1 MPNLHQEDFMDL
13 GIAGRVA
20 IVTGASAGIGYAV
33 VDELLA
39 NGASVLVVARNEARL
54 NRAAEK
60 LLGRKGAKVASLAA
74 DVAKPESAE
83 LIVGKSI
90 EAFGGLHILVNNAGR
105 AHAGGLMNSSE
116 EDWEEMTG
124 VKLTSMRRMCKAAIP
139 HMQKAGWG
147 RIVNM
152 SSIGGIYPNPKLF
165 VSHVLSAAINNLT
178 KSLAMEVAKDGILVN
193 AIGIGAVATDNWA
206 NNMVPAVRRA
216 RQEFSTLSDDEV
228 IARISAELTPVG
240 RAGTA
245 QEIAAIAT
253 FLSSDRNG
261 FVTGDTIEASGGA
274 DRFM

>member
-1 MPNLHQEDFMDL
+1 MDL

-33 VDELLA
+33 ADELLA
-39 NGASVLVVARNEARL
+39 NGASVLVVARNEVRL
-54 NRAAEK
+54 NQAAEK

-105 AHAGGLMNSSE
+105 AHAGGLMTSSE

-216 RQEFSTLSDDEV
+216 RQEFSTLSDNEV

-245 QEIAAIAT
+245 QEIAAIAA

>member
-1 MPNLHQEDFMDL
+1 MDL

-33 VDELLA
+33 ADELLA
-39 NGASVLVVARNEARL
+39 NGACVLVVARNEARL
-54 NRAAEK
+54 NQAAEK
-60 LLGRKGAKVASLAA
+60 LGRKGAKVASLAA

-193 AIGIGAVATDNWA
+193 AIGIGAVATENWA

-245 QEIAAIAT
+245 QEIGAIAA

>member
-1 MPNLHQEDFMDL
+1 MDL

-33 VDELLA
+33 ADELVA

-54 NRAAEK
+54 NQAAEK

-216 RQEFSTLSDDEV
+216 RQEFGTLSDDEV

-245 QEIAAIAT
+245 QEIAAIAA

>member
-1 MPNLHQEDFMDL
+1 MDL
-13 GIAGRVA
+13 GIAGRIA

-33 VDELLA
+33 AEELLA
-39 NGASVLVVARNEARL
+39 NGVSVLVVARNEARL
-54 NRAAEK
+54 NEASDK
-60 LLGRKGAKVASLAA
+60 LRRHQGAKVATLAA
-74 DVAKPESAE
+74 DVAEPESAK
-83 LIVGKSI
+83 LVIGKAI

-105 AHAGGLMNSSE
+105 AHAGGLMSSSE
-116 EDWEEMTG
+116 DDWEEMTG
-124 VKLTSMRRMCKAAIP
+124 LKLTSMRRMCKAAVP

-193 AIGIGAVATDNWA
+193 AIGIGAVATENWA

-228 IARISAELTPVG
+228 IARIAAELTPVG

-245 QEIAAIAT
+245 REIAAIAA
-253 FLSSDRNG
+253 FLSSERNG

>member
-1 MPNLHQEDFMDL
+1 MDL

-33 VDELLA
+33 ADELLA

-54 NRAAEK
+54 NQAAEK
-60 LLGRKGAKVASLAA
+60 LLGRKSAKVASLAA

-206 NNMVPAVRRA
+206 NNMVPAVRRT

-245 QEIAAIAT
+245 QEIAAIAA

>member
-1 MPNLHQEDFMDL
+1 MDL
-13 GIAGRVA
+13 GIAGRIA

-33 VDELLA
+33 AEELLA
-39 NGASVLVVARNEARL
+39 NGVSVLVVARNEARL
-54 NRAAEK
+54 NEASDK
-60 LLGRKGAKVASLAA
+60 LRRHQGAKVATLAA
-74 DVAKPESAE
+74 DVAEPESAK
-83 LIVGKSI
+83 LVIGKAI

-105 AHAGGLMNSSE
+105 AHAGGLMSSSE
-116 EDWEEMTG
+116 DDWEEMTG
-124 VKLTSMRRMCKAAIP
+124 VKLTSMRRMCKAAVP

-193 AIGIGAVATDNWA
+193 AIGIGAVATENWA

-245 QEIAAIAT
+245 REIAAIAA
-253 FLSSDRNG
+253 FLSSERNG

>member
-1 MPNLHQEDFMDL
+1 MDL

-33 VDELLA
+33 ADELLA
-39 NGASVLVVARNEARL
+39 NGASVLAVARNEARL
-54 NRAAEK
+54 NQAAEK
-60 LLGRKGAKVASLAA
+60 LGRKGAKVACLAA

-193 AIGIGAVATDNWA
+193 AIGIGAVATENWA

-245 QEIAAIAT
+245 REIAAIAA

>member
-1 MPNLHQEDFMDL
+1 
-13 GIAGRVA
+13 
-20 IVTGASAGIGYAV
+20 
-33 VDELLA
+33 
-39 NGASVLVVARNEARL
+39 
-54 NRAAEK
+54 
-60 LLGRKGAKVASLAA
+60 
-74 DVAKPESAE
+74 
-83 LIVGKSI
+83 
-90 EAFGGLHILVNNAGR
+90 
-105 AHAGGLMNSSE
+105 
-116 EDWEEMTG
+116 
-124 VKLTSMRRMCKAAIP
+124 
-139 HMQKAGWG
+139 
-147 RIVNM
+147 M

-193 AIGIGAVATDNWA
+193 AIGIGAVATDNWT
-206 NNMVPAVRRA
+206 NNMVPAVRQA

-245 QEIAAIAT
+245 QEIAAIAA

>member
-1 MPNLHQEDFMDL
+1 MDL

-33 VDELLA
+33 ADELVA

-54 NRAAEK
+54 NQAAEK

-206 NNMVPAVRRA
+206 NNMVPAVRRT

-245 QEIAAIAT
+245 QEIAAIAA

>member
-1 MPNLHQEDFMDL
+1 MDL

-33 VDELLA
+33 ADELLA

-54 NRAAEK
+54 NQAAEK

-245 QEIAAIAT
+245 REIAAIAA

>member
-1 MPNLHQEDFMDL
+1 MDL
-13 GIAGRVA
+13 GIAGRIA

-33 VDELLA
+33 AEELLA
-39 NGASVLVVARNEARL
+39 NGVSVLVVARNEARL
-54 NRAAEK
+54 NEASDK
-60 LLGRKGAKVASLAA
+60 LRRHQGAKVATLAA
-74 DVAKPESAE
+74 DVAEPESAK
-83 LIVGKSI
+83 LVIGKAI

-105 AHAGGLMNSSE
+105 AHAGGLMSSSE
-116 EDWEEMTG
+116 DDWEEMTG
-124 VKLTSMRRMCKAAIP
+124 VKLTSMRRMCKAAVP

-193 AIGIGAVATDNWA
+193 AIGIGAVATENWA

-245 QEIAAIAT
+245 REVAAIAA
-253 FLSSDRNG
+253 FLSSERNG

>member
-1 MPNLHQEDFMDL
+1 MDL

-33 VDELLA
+33 ADELLA

-54 NRAAEK
+54 NQAAEK
-60 LLGRKGAKVASLAA
+60 LLGRKGAKVATLAA

-83 LIVGKSI
+83 IIVGKSI

-193 AIGIGAVATDNWA
+193 AIGIGAVATDNWT

-216 RQEFSTLSDDEV
+216 RQEFSTLSDDDV

-245 QEIAAIAT
+245 REIAAIAA

>member
-1 MPNLHQEDFMDL
+1 MDL

-33 VDELLA
+33 ADELLA

-54 NRAAEK
+54 NQAAEK

-74 DVAKPESAE
+74 DVAKPESAA

-245 QEIAAIAT
+245 QEIAAIAA

>member
-1 MPNLHQEDFMDL
+1 MDL

-33 VDELLA
+33 ADELLA
-39 NGASVLVVARNEARL
+39 NGASVLVVARDEARL
-54 NRAAEK
+54 NQAAEK
-60 LLGRKGAKVASLAA
+60 LLGRTGAKVASLAA
-74 DVAKPESAE
+74 DVAKPGSAE
-83 LIVGKSI
+83 LIVRRSI

-216 RQEFSTLSDDEV
+216 RQELSTLSDDEV

-245 QEIAAIAT
+245 QEIAAIAA